1 MSKVTEAVTQAKKQ
15 SKDRNFTETV
25 ELAINLKNIDLKKPE
40 NRIRL
45 EISLPYPPTKKVKIA
60 VIAEG
65 DLALRAKESADLVIQ
80 KADLERY
87 ATDKRA
93 AKSLAEEYDFFI
105 AQADLMPTVGR
116 ILGPVLG
123 VRGKMPQVVSPTIAD
138 LEPIFSR
145 MKKTVRIRLRQ
156 NPVFFAKVGT
166 KDMSDEEISSNIES
180 VLDAVE
186 DKLEKGRDNIRS
198 LYIKTTMGPPVKI
211 EL

>member
-1 MSKVTEAVTQAKKQ
+1 MSKVAEAVSQAKKQ
-15 SKDRNFTETV
+15 AKDRNFTETV
-25 ELAINLKNIDLKKPE
+25 ELAINLKNIDLNKPE

-45 EISLPYPPTKKVKIA
+45 EILLPYPPTKKVKIA

-65 DLALRAKESADLVIQ
+65 DLALRAKENADLVIQ

-93 AKSLAEEYDFFI
+93 AKSLAKEYDFFI
-105 AQADLMPTVGR
+105 AQADLMPTVGK

-123 VRGKMPQVVSPTIAD
+123 VRGKMPQVVPPTIAD
-138 LEPIFSR
+138 LEPILTRKQKTIR
-145 MKKTVRIRLRQ
+145 MRLRQ

-166 KDMSDEEISSNIES
+166 KDMGDEEISENIES
-180 VLDAVE
+180 VLKAVE

-198 LYIKTTMGPPVKI
+198 LYIKTTMGPPVKV